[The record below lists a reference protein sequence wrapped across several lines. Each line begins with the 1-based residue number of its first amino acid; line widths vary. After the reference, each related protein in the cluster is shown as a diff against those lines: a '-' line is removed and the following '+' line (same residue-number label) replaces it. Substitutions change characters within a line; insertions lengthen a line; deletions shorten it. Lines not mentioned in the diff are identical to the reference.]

1 MISVCIA
8 TYNGEKFIE
17 QQIRSIINQLEA
29 GDEIIVSD
37 NDSIDSTINTI
48 KSIDDKRIK
57 IVKGP
62 EKKSPTSN
70 FENALMHAKGEYI
83 FLSDQDDVWKDNK
96 VSTCMQWLRQYDCV
110 ISDAEM
116 NDENLNI
123 IEKSYYKVHSTKS
136 SFLYNLL
143 VKNGY
148 MGCCMAFRKSVLEA
162 ALPFPKEIPMHDIW
176 IGNIAACKFKVK
188 FIPDKLIMFRCHG
201 NNSSFTALNKSGN
214 SLFKM
219 FMIRWTIIRLLIK
232 NALS

>member
-148 MGCCMAFRKSVLEA
+148 MG
-162 ALPFPKEIPMHDIW
+162 
-176 IGNIAACKFKVK
+176 
-188 FIPDKLIMFRCHG
+188 
-201 NNSSFTALNKSGN
+201 
-214 SLFKM
+214 
-219 FMIRWTIIRLLIK
+219 
-232 NALS
+232 